1 MSAEILARVQFAL
14 FIGFHYLFVPI
25 SLGLSMMIV
34 LMEGLYLFTKK
45 SIYKQLTWFW
55 IKIFTLTF
63 VVGVVTGLMQKIG
76 RAHV

>member
-34 LMEGLYLFTKK
+34 LMEGLYLLDRK
-45 SIYKQLTWFW
+45 S
-55 IKIFTLTF
+55 
-63 VVGVVTGLMQKIG
+63 VV
-76 RAHV
+76 

>member
-1 MSAEILARVQFAL
+1 MSAEMLARVQFAL

-45 SIYKQLTWFW
+45 NIYNQLTWFW

-63 VVGVVTGLMQKIG
+63 VVGVVTGIMQIFSF
-76 RAHV
+76 

>member
-45 SIYKQLTWFW
+45 VFISS
-55 IKIFTLTF
+55 
-63 VVGVVTGLMQKIG
+63 
-76 RAHV
+76 